1 MEKKPI
7 EASELIINPDGSA
20 FHIHLKPDQVADK
33 VILVGDPGRVEIISK
48 YFDKIECRVANR
60 EFFSCTGEFSGKR
73 ITVVGT
79 GIGTDNIDI
88 VLTELDA
95 LVNIDFNTRTVKDK
109 LKSLELVRIG
119 TSGSLQK
126 DLDIDT
132 WLLSE
137 YAIGFDGVLNYY
149 ANRNK
154 VVNLEMEAAFCDHV
168 QWSRLLT
175 APYFVPADPALISR
189 LSNNKLINK
198 GITISAPGFYGPQ
211 GRVVRLDVADPE
223 LNEKLSSFR
232 YEGHR
237 ITNYEMECSA
247 IYGLSRLM
255 GHRAATVC
263 AIIANRKAG
272 RFTKDYAPVIKG
284 LIEHVLTNI

>member
-1 MEKKPI
+1 MNKKPI

-33 VILVGDPGRVEIISK
+33 VIFVGDPGRVETISK
-48 YFDKIECRVANR
+48 YFDKIECRAANR
-60 EFFSCTGEFSGKR
+60 EFVSCTGEFSGKR
-73 ITVVGT
+73 ITVIGT

-95 LVNIDFNTRTVKDK
+95 LVNIDFNTRIVKDK
-109 LKSLELVRIG
+109 LKSLEIVRIG

-126 DLDIDT
+126 DLDVDT

-137 YAIGFDGVLNYY
+137 YALGFDGVLNYY

-154 VVNLEMEAAFCDHV
+154 VVNLELEAAFCEHV
-168 QWSRLLT
+168 GWSRLLT
-175 APYFVPADPALISR
+175 APYVVKSDDALFKR
-189 LSNNKLINK
+189 LSNNKLINT

-211 GRVVRLDVADPE
+211 GRVVRLDVADPN
-223 LNEKLSSFR
+223 LNEKISTFSYDGR
-232 YEGHR
+232 R

-263 AIIANRKAG
+263 AIIANRQAG

>member
-1 MEKKPI
+1 
-7 EASELIINPDGSA
+7 
-20 FHIHLKPDQVADK
+20 
-33 VILVGDPGRVEIISK
+33 
-48 YFDKIECRVANR
+48 VANR
-60 EFFSCTGEFSGKR
+60 EFVSCTGEFSGKR
-73 ITVVGT
+73 ISVVGT

-95 LVNIDFNTRTVKDK
+95 LVNIDFNTRTVNDK

-154 VVNLEMEAAFCDHV
+154 VANLEMEAAFCDHV
-168 QWSRLLT
+168 RWSRLLT

-211 GRVVRLDVADPE
+211 GRVVRLDVADPD
-223 LNEKLSSFR
+223 LNEKLSSFN

-272 RFTKDYAPVIKG
+272 RFTKDYTPVIKG

>member
-154 VVNLEMEAAFCDHV
+154 VANLEMEAAFCDHV

-272 RFTKDYAPVIKG
+272 RFTKDYTPVIKG